1 LLELLKRTDAF
12 RRPERFQELLAVA
25 RRDQPIIDTSR
36 LERALAAATAVDAG
50 AIAAGAASPQQIAER
65 IDRARVEAIA
75 RSA

>member
-1 LLELLKRTDAF
+1 LLELFKRTDAF

-75 RSA
+75 HSA